1 MTVNQMREAISQ
13 VYSGRKWKARVAHM
27 DDGQVLAIYQDF
39 MRKGKF
45 DICRNHK
52 APLRPKKEKPQ
63 REITHY
69 EAYSGK
75 QITIDELLKEA
86 K

>member
-1 MTVNQMREAISQ
+1 MTVNQMREAISK

-45 DICRNHK
+45 DICRNQK
-52 APLRPKKEKPQ
+52 PPIRPKKEKPKQ
-63 REITHY
+63 ITHY
-69 EAYSGK
+69 EAYSGE
-75 QITIDELLKEA
+75 QISIFDQLKN
-86 K
+86 